1 MRLVGDPEGIAALRR
16 LMDESREY
24 LKFLVAEAGS
34 STDHTATFRDPD
46 GVRWLLVL
54 KLPAGELDVRR
65 AAP

>member
-1 MRLVGDPEGIAALRR
+1 MRLVGDPDGIAALRR
-16 LMDESREY
+16 LMETNREY

-34 STDHTATFRDPD
+34 STDHTAHFRDPD

-54 KLPAGELDVRR
+54 RPTTGELDVRR